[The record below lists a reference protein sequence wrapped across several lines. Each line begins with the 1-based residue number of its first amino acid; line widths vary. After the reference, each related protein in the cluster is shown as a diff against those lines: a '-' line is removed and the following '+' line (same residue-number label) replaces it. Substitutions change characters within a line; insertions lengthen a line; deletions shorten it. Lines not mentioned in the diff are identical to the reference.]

1 MEKKSLSEPEPVQGA
16 DSISYVPGKGVVVA
30 LLGVIALG
38 IVLFGFLFW
47 YIPTV
52 GLANIHPLLP
62 YVLGG
67 AVLGVCLF
75 IIAGVLVT
83 SLFILRGRGL
93 TLPGR
98 FRWLLV
104 KIFFPLMV
112 LVGGVFGIPRIN
124 MERVFIELN
133 NRMVKPLKKNFR
145 PERILML
152 MPHCIQWD
160 DCKMKV
166 TRNVRNCVG
175 CNKCEIGELLELSE
189 EYGVEFFI
197 ATGGTV
203 ARRKVTDYR
212 PDALVAVACERDLAS
227 GIQDAY
233 PLPVLAI
240 VNRRPQGYC
249 LNAGV
254 AMEDVKN
261 ALRELLGEGTNPPAA
276 RTADKTGTVA
286 LSG

>member
-1 MEKKSLSEPEPVQGA
+1 MEKKSLSEREPVRGA
-16 DSISYVPGKGVVVA
+16 DSISYVPGKGIVVA
-30 LLGVIALG
+30 LLGIISIG
-38 IVLFGFLFW
+38 VLLTGFLFW

-67 AVLGVCLF
+67 AVVGVSVF
-75 IIAGVLVT
+75 IIAGAVAVT
-83 SLFILRGRGL
+83 LMLMRGGEL
-93 TLPGR
+93 ALPGG

-104 KIFFPLMV
+104 KVLFPLMV
-112 LVGGVFGIPRIN
+112 FISGLFSIPRIK
-124 MERVFIELN
+124 MERALIDIN
-133 NRMVKPLKKNFR
+133 NRMVRPLRKRFR
-145 PERILML
+145 PGRILML

-166 TRNVRNCVG
+166 TRDVSNCVG
-175 CNKCEIGELLELSE
+175 CKKCEIAELVELSE
-189 EYGVEFFI
+189 EYGVELFI

-203 ARRKVTDYR
+203 ARRKVADYR

-233 PLPVLAI
+233 PLPVLAV
-240 VNRRPQGYC
+240 VNKRPQGYC

-254 AMEDVKN
+254 AMDEVKN
-261 ALRELLGEGTNPPAA
+261 ALRELLGEGAKPPRAS
-276 RTADKTGTVA
+276 DKSGAVA

>member
-1 MEKKSLSEPEPVQGA
+1 MKSLNDRDRAGGV
-16 DSISYVPGKGVVVA
+16 DSISYVPGKGMVVA
-30 LLGVIALG
+30 LLG
-38 IVLFGFLFW
+38 IVLAGFLFW

-52 GLANIHPLLP
+52 GLGSIHPALP

-67 AVLGVCLF
+67 AVLGTGVFVLTGVV
-75 IIAGVLVT
+75 IIAI
-83 SLFILRGRGL
+83 SIMRGSEVS
-93 TLPGR
+93 GR

-104 KIFFPLMV
+104 KVLFPLMV
-112 LVGGVFGIPRIN
+112 LAGGLFGIARIK
-124 MERVFIELN
+124 MDRALIELN
-133 NRMVKPLKKNFR
+133 NRMVRPLARGLR
-145 PERILML
+145 PGRLLML

-175 CNKCEIGELLELSE
+175 CNKCEIGELLELSDR
-189 EYGVEFFI
+189 YGIELFI

-203 ARRKVTDYR
+203 ARRKLLEHR

-240 VNRRPQGYC
+240 VNKRPQGYC
-249 LNAGV
+249 VNAGV
-254 AMEDVKN
+254 EIEDVKE
-261 ALRELLGEGTNPPAA
+261 AVRELMGEDKGSKPPVS
-276 RTADKTGTVA
+276 DKSGAVA
-286 LSG
+286 LTS

>member
-1 MEKKSLSEPEPVQGA
+1 MKSLSEREHQGVP
-16 DSISYVPGKGVVVA
+16 DSISYLPGKGVVVA
-30 LLGVIALG
+30 LLGTIGLG
-38 IVLFGFLFW
+38 TLLLGFLFW

-52 GLANIHPLLP
+52 GLGNIHPTLP
-62 YVLGG
+62 YILGG
-67 AVLGVCLF
+67 AVLVIGAF
-75 IIAGVLVT
+75 IITGIAVIALSIMRGGE
-83 SLFILRGRGL
+83 LF
-93 TLPGR
+93 LPGR

-104 KIFFPLMV
+104 KVLFPLMV
-112 LVGGVFGIPRIN
+112 LVGGLARIPRIRI
-124 MERVFIELN
+124 ERAFIELN
-133 NRMVKPLKKNFR
+133 NRMVRPLAQNFR
-145 PERILML
+145 PEKLLML

-175 CNKCEIGELLELSE
+175 CNKCEIGELVEISD
-189 EYGVEFFI
+189 EYGVELFI

-203 ARRKVTDYR
+203 ARRKVVEHR

-240 VNRRPQGYC
+240 VNKRPQGYC
-249 LNAGV
+249 MNAGV
-254 AMEDVKN
+254 EMEEVKEV
-261 ALRELLGEGTNPPAA
+261 LRELLGEGGGDSPPV
-276 RTADKTGTVA
+276 TGKSNAVA

>member
-1 MEKKSLSEPEPVQGA
+1 MKSLGERDHNGSPG
-16 DSISYVPGKGVVVA
+16 SINYVPGRGVVVA
-30 LLGVIALG
+30 LLGTIGLG
-38 IVLFGFLFW
+38 IVLTGFLFW

-52 GLANIHPLLP
+52 GLGNIHPALP
-62 YVLGG
+62 YILGG
-67 AVLGVCLF
+67 AVLVTGAF
-75 IIAGVLVT
+75 IITGIVVIVL
-83 SLFILRGRGL
+83 SIMRGGEL
-93 TLPGR
+93 SFPGR

-104 KIFFPLMV
+104 KVLFPLMV
-112 LVGGVFGIPRIN
+112 LVGGLVKIPRIK
-124 MERVFIELN
+124 MDRAFIELN
-133 NRMVKPLKKNFR
+133 NRMVRPLAKSFR
-145 PERILML
+145 PEKLLML

-175 CNKCEIGELLELSE
+175 CNKCEIGELVEISD
-189 EYGVEFFI
+189 EYGVELFI

-203 ARRKVTDYR
+203 ARRKVTEHR

-240 VNRRPQGYC
+240 VNKRPQGYC
-249 LNAGV
+249 MNAGV
-254 AMEDVKN
+254 EMEEVKG
-261 ALRELLGEGTNPPAA
+261 ALRELLGEGGGATPPV
-276 RTADKTGTVA
+276 TGKSNAVA

>member
-1 MEKKSLSEPEPVQGA
+1 MEKKFLSSEKEPVRGA
-16 DSISYVPGKGVVVA
+16 DSISYVPGTGIVVA
-30 LLGVIALG
+30 LLGIISVG
-38 IVLFGFLFW
+38 VLLTGFLFW

-67 AVLGVCLF
+67 AVVAVSVF
-75 IIAGVLVT
+75 VIAGAVAVT
-83 SLFILRGRGL
+83 LMLMRGGEL
-93 TLPGR
+93 ALPGG

-104 KIFFPLMV
+104 KVLFPLMV
-112 LVGGVFGIPRIN
+112 LISGLFSIPRIK
-124 MERVFIELN
+124 MERTLIDIN
-133 NRMVKPLKKNFR
+133 NRMVRPLRKRFR
-145 PERILML
+145 PGRILML

-166 TRNVRNCVG
+166 TRDVTNCAG
-175 CNKCEIGELLELSE
+175 CKKCEIAELVELSE
-189 EYGVEFFI
+189 QYGVELFI

-203 ARRKVTDYR
+203 ARRKVADYR

-233 PLPVLAI
+233 PLPVLAV
-240 VNRRPQGYC
+240 VNKRPQGYC

-254 AMEDVKN
+254 AMDEVKN
-261 ALRELLGEGTNPPAA
+261 ALRELLGEGANPP
-276 RTADKTGTVA
+276 RRADKSGAVA
-286 LSG
+286 VTR